1 MDEVDGPVV
10 VGYDASPESEAA
22 VRWAAHEAHRRG
34 RDLLVVFAYDLD
46 LWSAPHL
53 VRIWTP
59 QDAQTIAEQR
69 VQAGVALAREAA
81 PHLVVRSRTSK
92 LAAAPALVGLSR
104 GADLVVLGDGRH
116 GRVTGALVGSVAFA
130 VTAGAECPVVLVPAG
145 AKDRVDRPVP
155 VVVGLDGSAG
165 SARALSA
172 ATDLAV
178 RDGAPL
184 HLVSAWDTPA
194 ADHWSRAYLVDEAGR
209 QESVHAARRSADA
222 AVAAARA
229 QLTVEHPALEVRE
242 RVERGRP
249 VPVLTEASRGAAVV
263 VVGARGRGD
272 LRSLLL
278 GSVSR
283 GVLETSHCPVYVV
296 R

>member
-1 MDEVDGPVV
+1 MDDVDGPVV
-10 VGYDASPESEAA
+10 VGHDASPESGAA
-22 VRWAAHEAHRRG
+22 IRWAAHEAHRRG

-46 LWSAPHL
+46 LWTAPHL
-53 VRIWTP
+53 VRFWTP
-59 QDAQTIAEQR
+59 QDAQALAEER
-69 VQAGVALAREAA
+69 VQTGVALAREAV
-81 PHLVVRSRTSK
+81 PGVVVRALTSRA
-92 LAAAPALVGLSR
+92 AAAPALVGLSR

-130 VTAGAECPVVLVPAG
+130 VTAAAECPVVLVPVG
-145 AKDRVDRPVP
+145 TKDRDERSAP

-165 SARALSA
+165 STRALSVA
-172 ATDLAV
+172 IDLAV

-209 QESVHAARRSADA
+209 QASLHAARRSADA

-229 QLTVEHPALEVRE
+229 QLTVAHPVLVVRE

-249 VPVLTEASRGAAVV
+249 VEVLTEASRGAAVV

>member
-1 MDEVDGPVV
+1 MDDVDGPVV
-10 VGYDASPESEAA
+10 AGYDASPESEAA
-22 VRWAAHEAHRRG
+22 IRWAAHEAHRRG

-46 LWSAPHL
+46 LWTAPHL
-53 VRIWTP
+53 VRIWTA
-59 QDAQTIAEQR
+59 QDAQALAEKR
-69 VQAGVALAREAA
+69 VHAGVALARQTVAGLAVRPLTSRSA
-81 PHLVVRSRTSK
+81 P
-92 LAAAPALVGLSR
+92 APALVGLSR
-104 GADLVVLGDGRH
+104 AADLVVLGDGRH
-116 GRVTGALVGSVAFA
+116 GRVSGAVVGSVAFA

-145 AKDRVDRPVP
+145 VRDRVDRSAP
-155 VVVGLDGSAG
+155 VVVGLDGSAD
-165 SARALSA
+165 STRALSA

-209 QESVHAARRSADA
+209 QASVHAARRSADA

-229 QLTVEHPALEVRE
+229 QLTVAHPSLAVRE

-249 VPVLTEASRGAAVV
+249 VDVLTEASRGAAVV

-283 GVLETSHCPVYVV
+283 GVLEASHCPVYVV